1 MNQAATAANGITR
14 IKEALKETE
23 GLFSELRTLIIGTLP
38 PELEA
43 WGRTEVISILDHI
56 IDGRLYIYTIDKHWA
71 KGYGF
76 ESLLDAH
83 TKLKLLKSLW
93 QGFIQH
99 FQLQL
104 CGGHLILSFRG
115 K

>member
-56 IDGRLYIYTIDKHWA
+56 MNDRPYMFVIDRQNIRM
-71 KGYGF
+71 YGF
-76 ESLLDAH
+76 ESLEEAYI
-83 TKLKLLKSLW
+83 KLQLLESLW
-93 QGFIQH
+93 QDFIKN
-99 FQLQL
+99 FKLKKYI
-104 CGGHLILSFRG
+104 GHLMLSLSG